1 MLKDTDPFHEVPMS
15 IQPSPALIP
24 TDVNR
29 LLRMRDLIDLTALS
43 RATIYREM
51 DAGNFPLPIRIGG
64 NNRWR
69 IAEIID
75 FIEGRAAFR
84 DRCGA

>member
-1 MLKDTDPFHEVPMS
+1 MS

-64 NNRWR
+64 SNRWPL
-69 IAEIID
+69 AD
-75 FIEGRAAFR
+75 VLAFIEARRAVR
-84 DRCGA
+84 DGSAA

>member
-1 MLKDTDPFHEVPMS
+1 MS
-15 IQPSPALIP
+15 AQSFPSLQPTEAH
-24 TDVNR
+24 R
-29 LLRMRDLIDLTALS
+29 LLRMRDLIEMTALS
-43 RATIYREM
+43 RATIYRAME
-51 DAGNFPLPIRIGG
+51 AGAFPLPIRIGG